1 MTCYCHICSNPS
13 IPNVL
18 KWQLS
23 SLELYIDE
31 NVFINK
37 SFTCLIYDGR
47 RRLRINVENCRE
59 DIDIEWSKCTVC
71 GITFNIIRHTE
82 NSVKLFYYRAASLVR
97 LTRGAHFFNEQIG
110 HSSPLKLELAITAVE
125 PAGLVVLLVAI
136 THCQKRPE
144 NIYFVIKKNL

>member
-1 MTCYCHICSNPS
+1 M
-13 IPNVL
+13 L

-23 SLELYIDE
+23 SLNLYIEE

-37 SFTCLIYDGR
+37 SFTCLLYDGR

-59 DIDIEWSKCTVC
+59 DIDIEWSKCTAC

-97 LTRGAHFFNEQIG
+97 LTRGAHFLIEHFVIERIG
-110 HSSPLKLELAITAVE
+110 HSSPPKLELAITAVE
-125 PAGLVVLLVAI
+125 PAGLVVLGLI
-136 THCQKRPE
+136 
-144 NIYFVIKKNL
+144 I